1 MKNTQ
6 KIKGVIIQNEASS
19 KVIFQ
24 MEQAGTNAFLVPLDE
39 TNYNNALSIAGGSTQ
54 SIGLGNY
61 ECGSATWFLH
71 LWYPN
76 CTGNP
81 WLTGNEQYMYD
92 KDSHLYARYKLVNY
106 SQGAKLEF
114 LGIEAENAQKIKG
127 VIIQNEASSKVIFQ
141 MEQAGTNA
149 FLVPLD
155 ETNYNN
161 ALSIAG
167 GSTQS
172 IGLGNYECGSATWF
186 LHLWYPNCTG
196 NPWLTGNEQYMYN
209 KDSHLYARYKL
220 VNYSQGAKLVYLGI
234 ETEYSKPKEDD
245 TYYPT
250 PMTFVED
257 DNDSDFTNA
266 NRGFVTGTNLTE
278 AIENSN
284 NGVAWDMPS
293 YSFLDGVSPKS
304 VHKNLWRMEKL
315 NNINGIFQVWPMTGS
330 NATDNDIKSGEVFQA
345 RSYDLSTMSIIKV
358 ADHQWALI
366 DPLLGP
372 DTAIAAWE
380 TFKSKVDSEA
390 KICAIMITHS
400 HVDHYKGVSGL
411 IKHEK
416 LHKVPSEKLNFIDGQ
431 DYVIDVKEKRV
442 VVIAPVGFYDESI
455 SENLYLG
462 NCMGRRAQYM
472 YGSALPRG
480 IFGAVGSGLG
490 KTVSNQVGDI
500 PVPSLEIPFSNS
512 DVQKITI
519 NGKEFVFQNVPGT
532 EAPAEMHIG
541 FKANESG
548 GNVQILCPGENVC
561 HTMHNLLTPRGAKV
575 RDAKAFGNAIDRAM
589 EIYPNVEVLIGT
601 HHWPTWGQDEC
612 KKILEKQRDM
622 YYFFNNQVI
631 HMLNSGYNMEE
642 IAEKFTLPE
651 SLGNE
656 FYNRGY
662 YGTMNHDTKAVVQR
676 YIGWWDGNPANYFK
690 YPEEEVAKRF
700 VNDMGGEDKVLSK
713 ARDYYSKHD
722 YRWTVELT
730 RNIVFANPENDKAR
744 KLEADALEQL
754 AYSFEGGTWRN
765 IFLAGAYE
773 LRGIPQGKSIDKGK
787 IILSI
792 GKNMESL
799 TPKCIF
805 EYLSILIDG
814 NEASKYKV
822 DMTCK
827 IANESF
833 SVYLKNGV
841 LHSKAIADTNCDYV
855 FDSTKSF
862 ALHFVAYMER
872 KSSSKYDK
880 LNQIF
885 DCVEIQNPQWNII
898 EPLS

>member
-6 KIKGVIIQNEASS
+6 KIKGVIIQNDSTEGVWFNMS
-19 KVIFQ
+19 
-24 MEQAGTNAFLVPLDE
+24 QAGTFLFDSFDKMP
-39 TNYNNALSIAGGSTQ
+39 SIASGETKVFDLSTYDC
-54 SIGLGNY
+54 GNY
-61 ECGSATWFLH
+61 TWKVMIN
-71 LWYPN
+71 YPSN
-76 CTGNP
+76 GNP
-81 WLTGNEQYMYD
+81 WLAGNEYYMYD
-92 KDSHLYARYKLVNY
+92 KGSHLYARYKY
-106 SQGAKLEF
+106 DG
-114 LGIEAENAQKIKG
+114 
-127 VIIQNEASSKVIFQ
+127 KV
-141 MEQAGTNA
+141 
-149 FLVPLD
+149 
-155 ETNYNN
+155 
-161 ALSIAG
+161 
-167 GSTQS
+167 
-172 IGLGNYECGSATWF
+172 
-186 LHLWYPNCTG
+186 
-196 NPWLTGNEQYMYN
+196 
-209 KDSHLYARYKL
+209 
-220 VNYSQGAKLVYLGI
+220 KLVYLGI
-234 ETEYSKPKEDD
+234 ETEFSKPKEDD

-257 DNDSDFTNA
+257 DNDSDFVDA
-266 NRGFVTGTNLTE
+266 NCGFVTGTNLTE

-315 NNINGIFQVWPMTGS
+315 NNINGIFQVWPMAGS

-411 IKHEK
+411 IAHENLTK
-416 LHKVPSEKLNFIDGQ
+416 LTSSEISFTDGQ
-431 DYVIDVKEKRV
+431 DSKITIENGHVI
-442 VVIAPVGFYDESI
+442 VIAPVGFYDESI

-512 DVQKITI
+512 DVQEITI
-519 NGKEFVFQNVPGT
+519 NGKKFVFQNVPGT

-541 FKANESG
+541 FKANDSG
-548 GNVQILCPGENVC
+548 GNIQILCPGENVC

-700 VNDMGGEDKVLSK
+700 VSDMGGEDKVLSK

-730 RNIVFANPENDKAR
+730 RNIVFANPKNDEAR

-773 LRGIPQGKSIDKGK
+773 LRGIPQGRPMKKDE
-787 IILSI
+787 IITSI
-792 GKNMESL
+792 GDNMSSL

-814 NEASKYKV
+814 NKASKQEV

-841 LHSKAIADTNCDYV
+841 LHSKAITDTNCNFEFGSAAEFADY
-855 FDSTKSF
+855 FTKYMNGDSSAENK
-862 ALHFVAYMER
+862 E
-872 KSSSKYDK
+872 

-898 EPLS
+898 EPLSRNV

>member
-6 KIKGVIIQNEASS
+6 KIKGVIIQNDSTEGVWFNMS
-19 KVIFQ
+19 
-24 MEQAGTNAFLVPLDE
+24 QAGTFLFDSFDKMP
-39 TNYNNALSIAGGSTQ
+39 SIASGETKVFDLSTYDC
-54 SIGLGNY
+54 GNY
-61 ECGSATWFLH
+61 TWKVMIN
-71 LWYPN
+71 YPSN
-76 CTGNP
+76 GNP
-81 WLTGNEQYMYD
+81 WLAGNEYYMYD
-92 KDSHLYARYKLVNY
+92 KGSHLYARYKY
-106 SQGAKLEF
+106 DG
-114 LGIEAENAQKIKG
+114 
-127 VIIQNEASSKVIFQ
+127 KV
-141 MEQAGTNA
+141 
-149 FLVPLD
+149 
-155 ETNYNN
+155 
-161 ALSIAG
+161 
-167 GSTQS
+167 
-172 IGLGNYECGSATWF
+172 
-186 LHLWYPNCTG
+186 
-196 NPWLTGNEQYMYN
+196 
-209 KDSHLYARYKL
+209 
-220 VNYSQGAKLVYLGI
+220 KLVYLGI
-234 ETEYSKPKEDD
+234 ETEFSKPKEDD

-257 DNDSDFTNA
+257 DNDSDFVDA
-266 NRGFVTGTNLTE
+266 NCGFIAGTNLTE
-278 AIENSN
+278 AVENSN

-293 YSFLDGVSPKS
+293 YSFIDGVSPKS

-330 NATDNDIKSGEVFQA
+330 KATDDDIKSGEVFQA

-541 FKANESG
+541 FKVKDSG

-730 RNIVFANPENDKAR
+730 RNIVFANPKNNEAR

-814 NEASKYKV
+814 NIASKIEKIE
-822 DMTCK
+822 MTCS

-880 LNQIF
+880 LNKIF